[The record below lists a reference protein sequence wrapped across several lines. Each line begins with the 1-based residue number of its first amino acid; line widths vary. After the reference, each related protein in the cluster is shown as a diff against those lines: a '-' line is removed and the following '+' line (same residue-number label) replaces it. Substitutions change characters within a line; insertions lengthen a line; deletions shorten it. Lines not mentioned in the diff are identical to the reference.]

1 MSADRSSCEVCYRV
15 YFPDMSLVLYSALY
29 GAKEPLNPDVFGPS
43 DGFRRVI
50 FTDNPDL
57 RVPGVEIMHD
67 PLDGLD
73 PARASRRAKLRPHA
87 YFPDAEWSIW
97 LDNKSRLLMPPAQI
111 IETLTAH
118 SAAGFHAFAHFRRNC
133 VYQEGQA
140 VWENGLD
147 DHRVVRHR
155 LDAYRNEN
163 LPENAGLIEGHFIVR
178 RHHDPEVAHFGDRWM
193 EHVLRYS
200 RRDQLSFPYLA
211 HKLALQYDLITC
223 LERSKTVQ
231 LSVFDR
237 SARKPDFPRRNL
249 AYQNLRMAWHRL
261 KGI

>member
-1 MSADRSSCEVCYRV
+1 
-15 YFPDMSLVLYSALY
+15 MSLVLYSALY
-29 GAKEPLNPDVFGPS
+29 GAKEPLNPDVFGS
-43 DGFRRVI
+43 FTGHRCVF

-57 RVPGVEIMHD
+57 RLHGVEVIHD

-111 IETLTAH
+111 IDTLQAH
-118 SAAGFHAFAHFRRNC
+118 SSAAFHAFPHFRRDC

-147 DHRVVRHR
+147 DHVLVKQR
-155 LDAYRNEN
+155 LETYRAEA
-163 LPENAGLIEGHFIVR
+163 LPERAGLIEGHFIVR
-178 RHHDPEVAHFGDRWM
+178 RHHDPEVIRFGDRWM

-211 HKLALQYDLITC
+211 HKLSLRYDLITC
-223 LERSKTVQ
+223 LDRALTVQ
-231 LSVFDR
+231 LTVFDR
-237 SARKPDFPRRNL
+237 KTREPEFKRRNVT
-249 AYQNLRMAWHRL
+249 YQQLRAIWHRL
-261 KGI
+261 KRMGSVS